1 MPNQSNTST
10 PSSFKYH
17 GLLTAI
23 SLGLSVGIV
32 DVSIKQVIAD
42 FFTQKPNPL
51 VIIPDFL
58 TFHLEKNTA
67 LAFSIQMPFHL
78 ILFLNA
84 SILIVLSIYLA
95 RKLNFSSKLAIFIYA
110 LLLAGA
116 ISNFYERIALGYV
129 TDFIA
134 VGNFPVFNLADS
146 FITIS
151 IFLLILFYDRI
162 TRPF

>member
-1 MPNQSNTST
+1 MPNQSNSHILGH
-10 PSSFKYH
+10 SKYH
-17 GLLTAI
+17 GLFTALLLAMLI
-23 SLGLSVGIV
+23 GIV
-32 DVSIKQVIAD
+32 DINLKQAIAG
-42 FFTQKPNPL
+42 FFSEKPYPIA
-51 VIIPDFL
+51 IIPDFL
-58 TFHLEKNTA
+58 IFHLEKNTA
-67 LAFSIQMPFHL
+67 LAFSIQLPFQI
-78 ILFLNA
+78 ILVLNA
-84 SILIVLSIYLA
+84 SIFILLAIYLA
-95 RKLNFSSKLAIFIYA
+95 KKLNFANKLAIFIYT

-116 ISNFYERIALGYV
+116 ISNLYERIALGYV

>member
-1 MPNQSNTST
+1 MPNQSTPHST
-10 PSSFKYH
+10 VLFKYQGLSTALCL
-17 GLLTAI
+17 GLLI
-23 SLGLSVGIV
+23 GMV
-32 DVSIKQVIAD
+32 DINIKQAIAGFFSEKPDSIVVIG
-42 FFTQKPNPL
+42 
-51 VIIPDFL
+51 DFL
-58 TFHLEKNTA
+58 NFHLEKNTA
-67 LAFSIQMPFHL
+67 LAFSIQLPFQI
-78 ILFLNA
+78 ILFLNTA
-84 SILIVLSIYLA
+84 IFILLATYLA
-95 RKLNFSSKLAIFIYA
+95 KKLNFTNKLAIFIYA

-116 ISNFYERIALGYV
+116 ISNLYERIALGYV